1 MRNLKWRL
9 FDKYIVDEKGGV
21 LNSITGKKLQRT
33 VKGYTVGY
41 YINNKF
47 YSLKQLRQFLV
58 KIKDECPF

>member
-58 KIKDECPF
+58 EIKDECPF